1 MPQCGM
7 LAARSV
13 SSNAGSRFSTL
24 SKAVKRQSI
33 VANQATRSRGAHAMT
48 ETVQFTPH
56 GRGLLDGV
64 RVVDMSRLVA
74 GNMTTHVLADYGA
87 DVIKVERPGKG
98 DDLRSWRVEGIEVF
112 WKVYARNKRSLVL
125 DIQDEEGRAVLLRLI
140 ETAQVL
146 VENFLPGTLERLGFG
161 VDVLHARN
169 PKLVVLRI
177 SGWGQGS
184 IWSQRPGFGT
194 LVEAMSGWAFMNG
207 HADKPPT
214 LPPLALADMISGLY
228 GASAILA
235 ALRAAERGD
244 APGQVIDLSLFE
256 PIHAMIGAE
265 AAQIRLTGKPTQR
278 AGNQSSH
285 TAPRNVY
292 ACADGAYVAMSG
304 SMQSMAERILDTIG
318 RPELKADPRFIDN
331 AARVAHRDE
340 LDAIIATFIATRSQA
355 ENLAL
360 FDAAGVTVGPVCS
373 VADLMDHPYVLDRQ
387 AIVEVADREL
397 GSIPMP
403 NIIPRFSATPGVF
416 RRPAPAAGEHT
427 EEIRR
432 ELGFPMPDRSVEA
445 SR

>member
-1 MPQCGM
+1 
-7 LAARSV
+7 
-13 SSNAGSRFSTL
+13 
-24 SKAVKRQSI
+24 
-33 VANQATRSRGAHAMT
+33 MT
-48 ETVQFTPH
+48 DTVQFTPDRP
-56 GRGLLDGV
+56 GPLDGV
-64 RVVDMSRLVA
+64 RVLDMSRLVA

-87 DVIKVERPGKG
+87 DVIKIERPGKG
-98 DDLRSWRVEGIEVF
+98 DDLRGWKVDGIEVF
-112 WKVYARNKRSLVL
+112 WKVYSRNKRSVAL
-125 DIQDEEGRAVLLRLI
+125 DIHSEDGRDLLLRLI
-140 ETAQVL
+140 DTAQVL
-146 VENFLPGTLERLGFG
+146 VENFLPGTLERWALGP
-161 VDVLHARN
+161 DVLHTRN
-169 PKLVVLRI
+169 PRLIVLRV
-177 SGWGQGS
+177 SGWGQTGP
-184 IWSQRPGFGT
+184 WSQRPGFGT

-207 HADKPPT
+207 HPDKPPT

-235 ALRAAERGD
+235 ALRATELNG

-265 AAQIRLTGKPTQR
+265 AAQLRITGRPTER

-292 ACADGAYVAMSG
+292 RCADGAYVAMSG

-318 RPELKADPRFIDN
+318 RPELKSDPRFVDN
-331 AARVAHRDE
+331 DARVANRDE
-340 LDAIIATFIATRSQA
+340 LDAIIGAFVATRDQA

-373 VADLMDHPYVLDRQ
+373 VADLVNHPYVLGRA
-387 AIVEVADREL
+387 AIVEVADRDL

-416 RRPAPAAGEHT
+416 RRPAPAVGEHN

-432 ELGFPMPDRSVEA
+432 ELGVPARGSAVEI